1 MLNSVINVD
10 LHIHSSAS
18 KYKDGRIVANGD
30 IEHLDVLFEKLE
42 QNDINLFAITD
53 HNRFD
58 AALYQAINTRIKENP
73 SSCVRAALPGVEFDV
88 CFENGK
94 PSCHVIAIFNF
105 VEVEKDAS
113 KLENAIDLNL
123 LTKPDEFYSVEEFEA
138 LLKKTGLDFMLIAH
152 QHEGLT
158 ISPKKKHSLSN
169 STGHATEMLLFGYID
184 AVEYNSSRV
193 QGILLNEFHQ
203 LEIPTT
209 AIVGSDCHDWEC
221 YPAHDKDQPAKTPSS
236 TRIKCLP
243 SFQGLLLAFT
253 SPGTRFQVPTP
264 EPKPGFI
271 KAFSYGEENE
281 IELSPGLN
289 AIIGENGAG
298 KSSLIELLVNPTP
311 KEKWISDFRERH
323 AISSKG
329 TPALE
334 RTVQIRQGQ
343 LREKFND
350 DTLFSESLFSEIDH
364 SKFERE
370 ARAFSKALKTMVES
384 SIADKRHRD
393 AMATCSV
400 VIDPELEGTTFNVS
414 VVSDESFTSV
424 DNFHSERSLA
434 LEKISDAIQVELESG
449 YYTTEEANSLKNA
462 KDVISSLSSTVF
474 LRKSEVDAQIELR
487 NIIHLEIEQYVSN
500 CSLHTTEI
508 DNRKKAYRQKKRNF
522 TRAITSVLADVS
534 RPAATLPELTCS
546 VGQGTS
552 RNVKNGFVFQKT
564 AKYATAS
571 NLVDE
576 FLKALFNK
584 DFRTL
589 SVLKHLDTDGAVS
602 GAVTGSGKK
611 SWKSRWDAATEK
623 FIEGMKEADTSILDQ
638 RSENKIGNTFGE
650 QSLTFYKYKSFN
662 KNDWDVLIVDQPEDD
677 ISHSRI
683 NSELIAY
690 LNSLRSTHQVIM
702 VTHNPLLVVNLDVDN
717 VVVLEEKAGK
727 LLVTSGC
734 LESEGVLEKVAEHMD
749 GGKNAIERRLRAY
762 EAPIE
767 Y

>member
-1 MLNSVINVD
+1 MLNGVINVD

-18 KYKDGRIVANGD
+18 KYKDGRIVAKGD

-58 AALYQAINTRIKENP
+58 AALYRAINARIKENP
-73 SSCVRAALPGVEFDV
+73 SSCVKAALPGVEFDV
-88 CFENGK
+88 CFEDSK

-105 VEVEKDAS
+105 VDAEKDAN
-113 KLENAIDLNL
+113 KLEDAIKSNL
-123 LTKPDEFYSVEEFEA
+123 LTEPDESYSVEEFEN
-138 LLKKTGLDFMLIAH
+138 LLKKTELDFMLIAH

-158 ISPKKKHSLSN
+158 ISPKKRHSLTN
-169 STGHATEMLLFGYID
+169 STGLATEMLLFGYID

-209 AIVGSDCHDWEC
+209 AIVGSDCHSWEC
-221 YPAHDKDQPAKTPSS
+221 YPAHDENQPAKTPFS

-271 KAFSYGEENE
+271 KAFSYGEGDE
-281 IELSPGLN
+281 IMLSPGLN
-289 AIIGENGAG
+289 AVIGENGAG

-311 KEKWISDFRERH
+311 KEKWISDFREKH
-323 AISSKG
+323 AISSDG
-329 TPALE
+329 MPNLE

-370 ARAFSKALKTMVES
+370 VRAFSKALKSMVES
-384 SIADKRHRD
+384 SIAGKRHRD
-393 AMATCSV
+393 AMATCAV
-400 VIDPELEGTTFNVS
+400 TIDPELEGTTFNVS
-414 VVSDESFTSV
+414 VVSDEGFTSV
-424 DNFHSERSLA
+424 ANRHSERHAS
-434 LEKISDAIQVELESG
+434 LEKIIDAIQVELESG
-449 YYTTEEANSLKNA
+449 YYTAEETDSLKNA
-462 KDVISSLSSTVF
+462 KDAIASLAGTVF
-474 LRKSEVDAQIELR
+474 LRKAEVDAQIELR
-487 NIIHLEIEQYVSN
+487 NIIHLEIEQYISN

-508 DNRKKAYRQKKRNF
+508 DNRKKAYRQKKRDF
-522 TRAITSVLADVS
+522 TTAITNVLLDVS
-534 RPAATLPELTCS
+534 RTAIVLPALSCS
-546 VGQGTS
+546 AGQGMS
-552 RNVKNGFVFQKT
+552 HNIKNGFVFQKT
-564 AKYATAS
+564 AKYATTS

-589 SVLKHLDTDGAVS
+589 STIEHLNTDDAVS
-602 GAVTGSGKK
+602 SAVTGGGKK
-611 SWKSRWDAATEK
+611 SWKSRWDAAAEK
-623 FIEGMKEADTSILDQ
+623 FIENMKEADTSILDQ

-683 NSELIAY
+683 NSELISY
-690 LNSLRSTHQVIM
+690 LNSLRSSHQVIM

-717 VVVLEEKAGK
+717 VVILEEKAGK

-749 GGKNAIERRLRAY
+749 GGKNAIKRRLRAY
-762 EAPIE
+762 EAPIDH
-767 Y
+767 